1 MINNFYIS
9 LTGMSAFSNQIAVAS
24 NNISNMETTGF
35 KSSSVNFS
43 DLLAASISRTTSDN
57 SGCGVRIQSI
67 SENWTQGSIA
77 SASSSTALAIN
88 GWGMFVVQDTGT
100 DETYY
105 TRDGNFQ
112 FDKLGRLVYG
122 DYTVMG
128 YALDEDGNPGSLTE
142 IAVSYANAPPNPTT
156 SLSTT
161 VNLDSGAEDGDTFET
176 TSTIYDSLGNEIPLT
191 ITYTKSATA
200 NEWTWAA
207 EIPSKYG
214 SVSSGG
220 SGALTFDANGAL
232 TSGADPALTLTLT
245 NGAASQSITWDLYD
259 SAGASNGNL
268 TQYAGDSVLTA
279 QDQDGYSQGELTS
292 VEIDSS
298 GCVVCTYSNGATRT
312 PFQIALA
319 DFTNYNGLNKT
330 DGNLYTATRASGQAI
345 MGVPDSGK
353 MGSITPS
360 SLEGSNVDLS
370 TQMAQLI
377 TSQTAYQA
385 CARSFSVTNEMME
398 VLVNLK

>member
-9 LTGMSAFSNQIAVAS
+9 LTGMSAYSNQISVAS
-24 NNISNMETTGF
+24 NNIANMETTGF
-35 KSSSVNFS
+35 KASSVAFA
-43 DLLAASISRTTSDN
+43 DLLASSISRTTSDN

-77 SASSSTALAIN
+77 SASSTTALAIN
-88 GWGMFVVQDTGT
+88 GWGMFVLSDSDTNS
-100 DETYY
+100 TYY

-112 FDKLGRLVYG
+112 FDSLGRLVYG

-128 YALDEDGNPGSLTE
+128 YALDEDGNPGALSE
-142 IAVSYANAPPNPTT
+142 IAVSYENAPPNPTT
-156 SLSTT
+156 TLSTT
-161 VNLDSGAEDGDTFET
+161 LNLDSGAEDGDTFQT
-176 TSTIYDSLGNEIPLT
+176 TSTVYDSLGNEIPLT

-207 EIPSKYG
+207 EIPTEYG
-214 SVSSGG
+214 SIT
-220 SGALTFDANGAL
+220 SGASGTLTFDANGAL
-232 TSGADPALTLTLT
+232 TSGTDPVLGLTLT
-245 NGAASQSITWDLYD
+245 NGAASQSITWDVYD
-259 SAGASNGNL
+259 DSGDSNGNL
-268 TQYAGDSVLTA
+268 TQYAGDSVLTD
-279 QDQDGYSQGELTS
+279 QDQDGYGQGELTS

-298 GCVVCTYSNGATRT
+298 GRVVCTYSNDTTRT

-330 DGNLYTATRASGQAI
+330 DSNLYTSTRSSGQAI
-345 MGVPDSGK
+345 MGTAGTGK
-353 MGSITPS
+353 MGSISPS

-385 CARSFSVTNEMME
+385 CSRSFSVTNEMMQ